1 MKPHT
6 SLRRRLLTSLM
17 LIILAAWAVVL
28 VMVFASA
35 QHEVEEVFDADLARS
50 ARVLQALLLHEVEEE
65 QFIDSQVQLVL
76 NEVGSEQLSRYP
88 ALATILAGYLDRSG
102 LVQLEFPEL
111 PKDNNHKY
119 ESKLTFVARYAD
131 GTVMLRSNGAP
142 DVALGSNGYIDFT
155 KNDDEWRIF
164 SLYDPATGFNVQIGE
179 RAEIRR
185 ELVRYIT
192 LSTLTP
198 LIAALP
204 ILALLIWLAVGRGM
218 RPLHRV
224 AQEVARRA
232 PDSLEPISDQGTPH
246 EVHSLLTALNQLFQR
261 VANAI
266 QRERRFTADA
276 AHELRTPLAALKTHL
291 QVARNHSKDAATR
304 RSLDQALAGVDR
316 ATHSVVQ
323 LLALARA
330 EADQR
335 RMLMNARVDLREV
348 AADVVATLSQEA
360 VDRNID
366 LGLDAPVPVFVKG
379 DSTSLQILSR
389 NLVDN
394 AIRYTQSGGAVTVS
408 VKLAEDHPV
417 LSVADNGQGIAE
429 AERESIFNRFYRG
442 SEEKT
447 KGTTG
452 SGLGLS
458 LVQQLVELHNA
469 TLDLGKG
476 LDDTGLGIA
485 VQFPAGSRAT

>member
-1 MKPHT
+1 
-6 SLRRRLLTSLM
+6 
-17 LIILAAWAVVL
+17 
-28 VMVFASA
+28 
-35 QHEVEEVFDADLARS
+35 
-50 ARVLQALLLHEVEEE
+50 
-65 QFIDSQVQLVL
+65 
-76 NEVGSEQLSRYP
+76 
-88 ALATILAGYLDRSG
+88 
-102 LVQLEFPEL
+102 
-111 PKDNNHKY
+111 
-119 ESKLTFVARYAD
+119 
-131 GTVMLRSNGAP
+131 
-142 DVALGSNGYIDFT
+142 
-155 KNDDEWRIF
+155 
-164 SLYDPATGFNVQIGE
+164 
-179 RAEIRR
+179 
-185 ELVRYIT
+185 
-192 LSTLTP
+192 
-198 LIAALP
+198 
-204 ILALLIWLAVGRGM
+204 M

-232 PDSLEPISDQGTPH
+232 PDCLEPISDQGTPH